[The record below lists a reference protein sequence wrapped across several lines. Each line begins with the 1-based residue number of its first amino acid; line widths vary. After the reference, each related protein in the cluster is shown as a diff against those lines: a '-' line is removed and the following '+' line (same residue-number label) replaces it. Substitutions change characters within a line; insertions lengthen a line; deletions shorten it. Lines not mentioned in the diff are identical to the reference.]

1 MNIAVLG
8 SGTVGVMSV
17 CHFLRYMP
25 FSNITCIYDIQKPI
39 LGIGE
44 STNIQL
50 PSLLWESV
58 KYNVFIDSKE
68 LSSTVKLGVYYKN
81 WRKKDFISPILPIS
95 YAMHF
100 DNFKLAEQIFKRC
113 KKIYKNRFTIL
124 NEEVIELKQDDKKV
138 TVFLKTNKKEYDY
151 VIDCRG
157 WPENYSEY
165 EMCKAL
171 PLNRCFVNMI
181 PKPGDWSYTYHQA
194 HNNGW
199 MFGIPLTHRQGWGYL
214 FNDKITSEEEAV
226 AEINQIFKSK
236 LNKKDLR
243 DFKFKAYRSKKY
255 LDRRIIK
262 NGNRAIFY
270 EPLEALSGGY
280 YDNLNRFFFDYIHKI
295 VNEDEVNKGL
305 DLRAKQYENFICY
318 VYSQG
323 SIYNSKFWKQ
333 TKKITSKHLK
343 NNLIWKDTLNYLKN
357 NTEKNNAEN
366 INLSWPFFSESWK
379 ILMNNFNKK

>member
-17 CHFLRYMP
+17 CHFLRYLP
-25 FSNITCIYDIQKPI
+25 NSNITCIYNISKPI

-44 STNIQL
+44 SSNVQL

-81 WRKKDFISPILPIS
+81 WRKKDFINPILPIS

-100 DNFKLAEQIFKRC
+100 DNFKLAEKIFKRC
-113 KKIYKNRFTIL
+113 KKIYKNRFYIL
-124 NEEVIELKQDDKKV
+124 HDDIVELKQNNEKV
-138 TVFLKTNKKEYDY
+138 TILFNKQKKDFDY

-157 WPENYSEY
+157 YPEDYSEY
-165 EMCKAL
+165 EMCRSL
-171 PLNRCFVNMI
+171 PLNRCFVNLI
-181 PKPGDWSYTYHQA
+181 QKPGTWNYTYHHA

-214 FNDKITSEEEAV
+214 FNDKITSEEEAIK
-226 AEINQIFKSK
+226 EINQIFKSK
-236 LNKKDLR
+236 LTKKDLR
-243 DFKFKAYRSKKY
+243 DFKFKPYRSKKY
-255 LDRRIIK
+255 LHGRIIK

-270 EPLEALSGGY
+270 EPLEALSGVY
-280 YDNLNRFFFDYIHKI
+280 YDNVNRVFFDYIQKTL
-295 VNEDEVNKGL
+295 NEDEVNMQL
-305 DLRAKQYENFICY
+305 DTKAKQYENFICY

-323 SIYNSKFWKQ
+323 SIYNSNFWKK
-333 TKKITSKHLK
+333 TKKITNKHLK
-343 NNLIWKDTLNYLKN
+343 DNFIWNNTLYAVKN
-357 NTEKNNAEN
+357 NIEHMN
-366 INLSWPFFSESWK
+366 ITWPFNSESWK
-379 ILMNNFNKK
+379 ILMKNFNSK